1 MTKKAAIALA
11 LIMLVIVAWGLFGEG
26 GATKIIVNGEE
37 LTGPVKGAVGAAG
50 LVIASVALFCAAIFL
65 VFVFAGIGIFVLGGR
80 NRRRIGPGRAYV
92 PAFAVRAYSPR
103 HRLGI
108 RRDGGARPFSR
119 SQK

>member
-37 LTGPVKGAVGAAG
+37 LTGPLRGAVGAAG

-65 VFVFAGIGIFVLGGR
+65 VFVFAGIGIFVLGGV
-80 NRRRIGPGRAYV
+80 IVVGLVLAGLT
-92 PAFAVRAYSPR
+92 SP
-103 HRLGI
+103 HLLFLLIPIAIVWVFVAMAGQ
-108 RRDGGARPFSR
+108 GHSR